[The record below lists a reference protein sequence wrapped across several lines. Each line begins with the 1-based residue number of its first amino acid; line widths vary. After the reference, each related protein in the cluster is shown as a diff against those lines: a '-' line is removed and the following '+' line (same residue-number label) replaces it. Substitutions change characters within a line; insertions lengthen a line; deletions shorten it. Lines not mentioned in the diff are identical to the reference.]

1 MTAMDIMLNQV
12 KQFTPDEIR
21 SLFEEAPNSV
31 LAKLSND
38 ILFEITD
45 DLYLG
50 WKLLQAGRYGE
61 VLVLCNTKTKSFI
74 NIQSAELTSMMTQL
88 LTLANNKTIDEKF
101 AAKDYQGLNFLVDTD
116 TNSQEVTIS
125 QINFNNELGLSI
137 SFPQSLC
144 GTLAYSM
151 LLMSTMIG
159 TKLRCNKP
167 STEVKLHPN
176 HKMIVTK
183 SENTDIVIFG
193 HRRGIGFDYWC
204 EHTLVDLVNRTD
216 MKFFLCHP
224 KHKDACD
231 HWLNGGQAEAKSKE
245 GWKNAR
251 TSKEWDCRTVY
262 MNPDIEIRKVPLDL
276 TKLTFRNI
284 PNIEHLNEDYL

>member
-1 MTAMDIMLNQV
+1 MTAMSSILNQV

-21 SLFEEAPNSV
+21 SLFEEVPNSV

-61 VLVLCNTKTKSFI
+61 VLVLCDTKTKSFI
-74 NIQSAELTSMMTQL
+74 NIQSGELTSIMTQL

-101 AAKDYQGLNFLVDTD
+101 AAKNYQGLSFLVDTD
-116 TNSQEVTIS
+116 TNSQEVTVS
-125 QINFNNELGLSI
+125 QINCNNELGLSL

-144 GTLAYSM
+144 GTVAYSM

-193 HRRGIGFDYWC
+193 YSRDFGYWR
-204 EHTLVDLVNRTD
+204 EHTLIDLVSRTD

-224 KHKDACD
+224 KHKGACN
-231 HWLNGGQAEAKSKE
+231 HWLNGGQAEAKSKD

-262 MNPDIEIRKVPLDL
+262 MNPDIEIRVVPLDL
-276 TKLTFRNI
+276 TKLSTHTT
-284 PNIEHLNEDYL
+284 PNTDDTSEHY